1 MIELANLHLVTG
13 FAGQEHVT
21 AADQGAFHVTTMGS
35 GQHVINTGNLFATT
49 IVSNNQV
56 QVLDGEIYM
65 HGRYIRLEPNTYVDL
80 TIENGAQGYFRND
93 LIVARYTKAVAT
105 GVEEANLV
113 VIKGENAESNPVDPE
128 YVTGNILEG
137 ALQNDLPLFRVTI
150 DGLTV
155 TGVECLF
162 TTKDFALD
170 RKQDATNLL
179 AEESTLSDADH
190 IPFYDASAKA
200 NRKATWKKVKSDIIS
215 IKHNHSTEDINSGVL
230 PIERGGTGV
239 ATLAALKSLSASEA
253 VGDIKTTVR
262 TDLGENWLLCNGYPV
277 PKGEYPVLHDMLI
290 NPSPYGYVEVPGTT
304 GYGDTMIPTNKPGVW
319 WIRESSL
326 KTTTY
331 LFDRNTLEFTAIT
344 APVAFFGMDWDGE
357 RWVAGHA
364 NGTLDLY
371 TSTDLVT
378 WTKAAAL
385 STNKAIKHSNTYTP
399 SRLLFDGVSYRVNLN
414 YDGYQNGLVFTVSK
428 DFSTISS
435 ANQTSTGNPIQ
446 YSDGLFVIAD
456 GSDTRYLGLYAPG
469 ETSRLMQVYVA
480 NKWTSVQKIKDDWY
494 VISPWYSGDDSIRYY
509 IKSTNKLKTIYI
521 YNILGVSSGTTCRNF
536 GCWLDKETNEL
547 VFSIK
552 KGDSTYHVFR
562 ISVDSDL
569 ADTSQYRI
577 ENVSSQAFDHSG
589 APYTSSDFERMY
601 ESGSLVAS
609 SKIMSA
615 MNYIKFLP
623 SIATERAYTYIKAKD

>member
-1 MIELANLHLVTG
+1 MANLHLVTG

-56 QVLDGEIYM
+56 KVLDGEIYM

-80 TIENGAQGYFRND
+80 TIENGTQGYFRND

-105 GVEEANLV
+105 GVEEVNLV

-155 TGVECLF
+155 TGVERLF

-170 RKQDATNLL
+170 RKQEATNLL

-190 IPFYDASAKA
+190 IPFFDASANA
-200 NRKATWKKVKSDIIS
+200 HRKATWKKVKSDIIS
-215 IKHNHSTEDINSGVL
+215 IQHNHSADDINDGVL

-239 ATLAALKSLSASEA
+239 ATLTALKSLSASEA

-262 TDLGENWLLCNGYPV
+262 TNLGENWLLCNGDPV
-277 PKGEYPVLHDMLI
+277 PKGEYPVLHDILI

-304 GYGDTMIPTNKPGVW
+304 GYGNIMIPTNKPGVW

-331 LFDRNTLEFTAIT
+331 LFDRNTIEFTAIT

-385 STNKAIKHSNTYTP
+385 STNKAIRHSDSYVP

-428 DFSTISS
+428 DFSTISQGY
-435 ANQTSTGNPIQ
+435 QTTTGNPIH

-456 GSDTRYLGLYAPG
+456 GGDTKMLELFAPG
-469 ETSRLMQVYVA
+469 ETSRLNYVYVA
-480 NKWTSVQKIKDDWY
+480 SQWTSVQKVKDDWY
-494 VISPWYSGDDSIRYY
+494 VVSPWQYAIDSIQFY
-509 IKSTNKLKTIYI
+509 IKSTNTLKTVYI
-521 YNILGVSSGTTCRNF
+521 HNIFGISSGSTVRNY

-547 VFSIK
+547 VFSIMK
-552 KGDSTYHVFR
+552 YTSEYHVLR
-562 ISVDSDL
+562 ISVDADL
-569 ADTSQYRI
+569 TDTSQYRI
-577 ENVSSQAFDHSG
+577 ENVSEQAFKQTSNC
-589 APYTSSDFERMY
+589 YTSSDFERMLMY
-601 ESGSLVAS
+601 S
-609 SKIMSA
+609 STGRPIMSTL
-615 MNYIKFLP
+615 NYIKFLP
-623 SIATERAYTYIKAKD
+623 SIETECAYAYIKAKE